1 MRRMVWIGVGV
12 GLTVMALRWARKQ
25 RERFGPDA
33 VTTKLAQGAQDL
45 RDLVKASLAEGRRAM
60 AQKEAELR
68 AELGEAP
75 ASST

>member
-1 MRRMVWIGVGV
+1 MRRLFWIGVGAGV
-12 GLTVMALRWARKQ
+12 TVMALRWARKQ

-45 RDLVKASLAEGRRAM
+45 RDLVKVSMAEGRKAM
-60 AQKEAELR
+60 AEKEAELR